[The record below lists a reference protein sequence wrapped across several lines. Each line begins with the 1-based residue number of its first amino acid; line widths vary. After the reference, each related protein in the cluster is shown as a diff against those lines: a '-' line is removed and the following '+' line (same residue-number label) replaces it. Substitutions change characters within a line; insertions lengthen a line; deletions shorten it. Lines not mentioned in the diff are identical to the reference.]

1 MKTILVPTDFSKNA
15 ENALAYAVQL
25 AKKEEFKILLFHAFH
40 YNYSGIDTSPEIVLE
55 QSIFI
60 QEGIEK
66 RLKTLAQKTANK
78 HHISCEYINE
88 QGLLTDKL
96 DEVVKTRK
104 IDLIVMGTQGASGLK
119 EIFMG
124 SNTARVIANV
134 VCPVIAIPSKSTFKK
149 IKKII
154 YATDYQNYDID
165 AIQELIAIATNLD
178 AKIEVLHIANG
189 KFTHLEEIKRM
200 EKFQEKVEKK
210 ITTEVISFNFLFG
223 LEINDV
229 IEEYLE
235 ETTINMIA
243 VSTKHRGL
251 FERIFGNSSI
261 TKKIVNHTKI
271 PLIAFHHK

>member
-134 VCPVIAIPSKSTFKK
+134 VCPVIAIPAKSTFKK

-154 YATDYQNYDID
+154 YATDYQSYDID